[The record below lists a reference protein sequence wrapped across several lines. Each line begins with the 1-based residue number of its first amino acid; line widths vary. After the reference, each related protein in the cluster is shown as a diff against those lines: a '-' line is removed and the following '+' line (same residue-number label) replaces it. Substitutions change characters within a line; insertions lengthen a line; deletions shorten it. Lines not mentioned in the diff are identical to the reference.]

1 MDRASNKER
10 FLQCLTCEYTES
22 CTLDEKAEDERG
34 LCKEYVK
41 SEEVTGKL
49 RELGMEV

>member
-10 FLQCLTCEYTES
+10 FLQCLTCKYTEL

-41 SEEVTGKL
+41 SEEITGKL
-49 RELGMEV
+49 RKLGMEV